1 MKVGTIV
8 VRRLGLVGPSGVV
21 GSESRYLKSGMS
33 QYMKVSKLLS
43 SLQLRP
49 WRFWDVC
56 TLCRCLVSG
65 AGMLGQPA
73 LFWCKLA
80 WRVNGFSRE
89 VKARDRYLACGCVS
103 RVLARTCQVPLAFQV
118 GSSC

>member
-21 GSESRYLKSGMS
+21 GSESRYFKSGMS

-49 WRFWDVC
+49 WRLFVMFVLSAGAWY
-56 TLCRCLVSG
+56 LV
-65 AGMLGQPA
+65 Q
-73 LFWCKLA
+73 
-80 WRVNGFSRE
+80 
-89 VKARDRYLACGCVS
+89 
-103 RVLARTCQVPLAFQV
+103 
-118 GSSC
+118 